1 MTDPAGDGAT
11 SAGLPPGWE
20 RDSDTL
26 YLHAGGAR
34 IERRIYRKVEGWILV
49 PADLDHAALT
59 FPPDDAGR
67 AAAFA
72 AFAAFAAGAAGT
84 GPEEVSRGTQE
95 ARDAARLEESDEDVR
110 DEKEDDEDEDE
121 GETT

>member
-11 SAGLPPGWE
+11 SADLPRGWE
-20 RDSDTL
+20 RDSDVL
-26 YLHAGGAR
+26 YLHAAGAR
-34 IERRIYRKVEGWILV
+34 IERRVYRKVEGWILV
-49 PADLDHAALT
+49 PAELDRAALT

-72 AFAAFAAGAAGT
+72 AFAAGAV
-84 GPEEVSRGTQE
+84 GPPREDVPSRTQE
-95 ARDAARLEESDEDVR
+95 SRDAARLEESDEDVR
-110 DEKEDDEDEDE
+110 DDKEDDEDEDE

>member
-20 RDSDTL
+20 RDSDAL

-34 IERRIYRKVEGWILV
+34 IERRVYRKVEGWILV

-67 AAAFA
+67 AA

>member
-1 MTDPAGDGAT
+1 LAGPVEGAP
-11 SAGLPPGWE
+11 SPPLPPGWE
-20 RDSDTL
+20 RDSETL
-26 YLHAGGAR
+26 YLHADGAR
-34 IERRIYRKVEGWILV
+34 IERRVYRKVEGWILV
-49 PADLDHAALT
+49 PAELDRAALT

-72 AFAAFAAGAAGT
+72 AFAADAAAPP
-84 GPEEVSRGTQE
+84 PEAVPREIRE
-95 ARDAARLEESDEDVR
+95 ARDAARLEESDEDAR